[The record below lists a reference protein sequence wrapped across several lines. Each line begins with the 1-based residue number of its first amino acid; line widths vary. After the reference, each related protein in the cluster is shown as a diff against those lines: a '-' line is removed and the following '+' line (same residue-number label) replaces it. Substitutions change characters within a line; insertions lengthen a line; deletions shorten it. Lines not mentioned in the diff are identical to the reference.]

1 VYNSLSVKTTDT
13 ILLKVRD
20 CLVWTGLLV
29 LCADRRRRK
38 LKRRR
43 RPAQMPNHCGT
54 AQPASNG

>member
-1 VYNSLSVKTTDT
+1 
-13 ILLKVRD
+13 
-20 CLVWTGLLV
+20 VWTGLLV